1 MYPTQGANLDEDI
14 SNLAAVWIN
23 AMFSHAFGNESKLTA
38 VGVSEWVSWYNV
50 HLFSTTTH
58 APASIHF
65 TQNLEPLQILKI
77 KSYFFFAQLGR
88 M

>member
-38 VGVSEWVSWYNV
+38 VGVSE
-50 HLFSTTTH
+50 
-58 APASIHF
+58 
-65 TQNLEPLQILKI
+65 
-77 KSYFFFAQLGR
+77 
-88 M
+88 